1 MEPVL
6 ENLFWLC
13 VAIVADVVVGSDVT
27 VVVVIVTDVV
37 EDVAAEVLAEVVV
50 IYSW

>member
-13 VAIVADVVVGSDVT
+13 AALVADVVGSG
-27 VVVVIVTDVV
+27 VVVVTDVV
-37 EDVAAEVLAEVVV
+37 EVVAADVVAADVV

>member
-6 ENLFWLC
+6 ENFFWLC
-13 VAIVADVVVGSDVT
+13 AALVADVVLGSG
-27 VVVVIVTDVV
+27 VVVVTDVV
-37 EDVAAEVLAEVVV
+37 EVVAADVVAADVV

>member
-1 MEPVL
+1 MEPVH
-6 ENLFWLC
+6 ENFFWLC
-13 VAIVADVVVGSDVT
+13 AALVADVVVGSDVT

-37 EDVAAEVLAEVVV
+37 EVVAADVVAADVV